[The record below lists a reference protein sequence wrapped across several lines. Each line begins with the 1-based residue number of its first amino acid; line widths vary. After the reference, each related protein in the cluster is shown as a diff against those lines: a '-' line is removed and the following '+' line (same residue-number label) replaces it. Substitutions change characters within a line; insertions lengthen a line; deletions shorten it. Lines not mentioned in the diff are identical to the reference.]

1 MSKITKPLHY
11 AVLVTIVAA
20 CAAVS
25 AFTVHSILVG
35 SLVKTNTLVRS
46 DGIKPSQ
53 RTVSPATQINFP
65 QGPDGTYILPTADPT
80 YPLRLGPN
88 TVGGVTACERLDN
101 LKTCLQ
107 EKNSSL
113 AAQLRSPEATPG
125 AGLNAVCGDLLNDLA
140 DLRPQTVEIGCI
152 W

>member
-11 AVLVTIVAA
+11 AVLVTIVVA

-35 SLVKTNTLVRS
+35 SLVKTDTLVRS
-46 DGIKPSQ
+46 GDTEAPQK
-53 RTVSPATQINFP
+53 TVPPTNQMNFP
-65 QGPDGTYILPTADPT
+65 QGPNGIYILPTADPT

-88 TVGGVTACERLDN
+88 TVGGVTACERLNN
-101 LKTCLQ
+101 LKICLQ
-107 EKNSSL
+107 KKNSSL

-125 AGLNAVCGDLLNDLA
+125 AGLNAVCGNLLNGLA

>member
-1 MSKITKPLHY
+1 MFKTKKPLHY
-11 AVLVTIVAA
+11 AVLVTIVVV

-25 AFTVHSILVG
+25 AFTVHRILVG
-35 SLVKTNTLVRS
+35 SLVKTNTLIRSNKKKLPQRMVLPTTQMNFPQSS
-46 DGIKPSQ
+46 DGI
-53 RTVSPATQINFP
+53 
-65 QGPDGTYILPTADPT
+65 YILPTADPT

-88 TVGGVTACERLDN
+88 TVGGVTACERLNN

-107 EKNSSL
+107 KKNSSL

-125 AGLNAVCGDLLNDLA
+125 AGLNAVCGNLLNDLA